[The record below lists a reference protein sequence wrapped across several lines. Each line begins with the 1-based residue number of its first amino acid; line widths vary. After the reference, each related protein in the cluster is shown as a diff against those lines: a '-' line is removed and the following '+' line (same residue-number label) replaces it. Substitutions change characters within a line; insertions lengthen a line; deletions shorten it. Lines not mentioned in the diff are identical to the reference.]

1 MSFFA
6 TYQSPPSFMRAPTL
20 KIPQSMQYPSF
31 TYAST
36 NQSVTEQNYA
46 SDILGCVNIV
56 NAHHI
61 S

>member
-1 MSFFA
+1 
-6 TYQSPPSFMRAPTL
+6 MRAPTL